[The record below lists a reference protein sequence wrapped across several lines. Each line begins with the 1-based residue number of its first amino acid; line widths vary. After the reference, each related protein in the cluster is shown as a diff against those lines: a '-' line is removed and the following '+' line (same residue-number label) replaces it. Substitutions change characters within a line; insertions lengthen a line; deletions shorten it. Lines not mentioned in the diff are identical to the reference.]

1 MPRKDS
7 LLVLRQQILRCTHHP
22 VSAAATAVT
31 AAATAVVFGQPFD
44 RIDHELAMMHPVC
57 LLLLVLSE
65 GLFFSLV

>member
-22 VSAAATAVT
+22 AVNAAATAAT
-31 AAATAVVFGQPFD
+31 AAATAGVIGQPCD

-57 LLLLVLSE
+57 LLLVLS
-65 GLFFSLV
+65 GGFFFSLV